1 VHGAFRNKYPGTCDW
16 FRNGALVSSGIGALP
31 NAPTVSLWVGNQRGG
46 GITYIAARLSYFY
59 LVDKYLDNE
68 TIARLAANP
77 YLIFQSTPRIYNF
90 AAAGAGGPTVYTQS
104 LGGVLTPAGSLA
116 KLTAR
121 SLTGSSTSTGSVAK
135 QTQIPVAGSST
146 FVGNS
151 VKQTYKAVGGSSTA
165 TGALTRLIAKGVAGS
180 LTGAG
185 SLAKSTLRAFA
196 GSITPS
202 GDSATTIVFTQAVAG
217 SMTLAGAISKM
228 TLKAVTGESTLSGAV
243 TKLTNK
249 SLSAS
254 ITVQG
259 AINRLTTK
267 AFIGVITAAGALFET
282 YAVAKALAGSI
293 KPTGTVAAL
302 YIAFVAGVLKLLT
315 LMGIGQ

>member
-1 VHGAFRNKYPGTCDW
+1 
-16 FRNGALVSSGIGALP
+16 
-31 NAPTVSLWVGNQRGG
+31 
-46 GITYIAARLSYFY
+46 
-59 LVDKYLDNE
+59 
-68 TIARLAANP
+68 
-77 YLIFQSTPRIYNF
+77 
-90 AAAGAGGPTVYTQS
+90 
-104 LGGVLTPAGSLA
+104 
-116 KLTAR
+116 
-121 SLTGSSTSTGSVAK
+121 
-135 QTQIPVAGSST
+135 
-146 FVGNS
+146 
-151 VKQTYKAVGGSSTA
+151 
-165 TGALTRLIAKGVAGS
+165 
-180 LTGAG
+180 
-185 SLAKSTLRAFA
+185 
-196 GSITPS
+196 
-202 GDSATTIVFTQAVAG
+202 
-217 SMTLAGAISKM
+217 MTLAGAISKM

-293 KPTGTVAAL
+293 KPIGTVAAL